1 MQNLN
6 RVVVTAATVV
16 LLAAAARP
24 LAAQT
29 VAECYEKVLAM
40 CDEALANS
48 KWWEKP
54 IVGAACTAMLVG
66 CNTQVVIN
74 K

>member
-1 MQNLN
+1 MQNFT
-6 RVVVTAATVV
+6 RVITTAATVT
-16 LLAAAARP
+16 LLAATVTP

-29 VAECYEKVLAM
+29 VAECYEKVLGM
-40 CDEALANS
+40 CNDALKECA
-48 KWWEKP
+48 WWEKP

-66 CNTQVVIN
+66 CNTSVTIT